1 MITAEFFSSQ
11 GKITGFSISG
21 HSGYA
26 AAGKDIICAAVTSAV
41 RFTELLINDKF
52 NAGAKVNINNRSA
65 EISLTLPKKC
75 DNESALSVLSALQ
88 SYISELREEYPEY
101 IKVLTQK

>member
-11 GKITGFSISG
+11 GQITGFSISG

-26 AAGKDIICAAVTSAV
+26 AAGKDIVCAAVTSAV

-52 NAGAKVNINNRSA
+52 NAGAEVNINDKSA
-65 EISLTLPKKC
+65 EITLTLPKKC
-75 DNESALSVLSALQ
+75 DNESAFSALSALQ

-101 IKVLTQK
+101 IRVLTQK